1 MLSVSSSLNTS
12 LTHIYVILYSAVK
25 SARTNTTYYANSN
38 VTVEINEA
46 TAKVRDVHVLRIWF
60 PEAMNTKVY
69 LFCLVVRRR
78 ITTTTLENAV
88 HWLPKQVKLTTK
100 GQESRLVR
108 RISQTYIVVGVVISL
123 MSSCFLFLD
132 FSS

>member
-12 LTHIYVILYSAVK
+12 LTDIYVILYSAVK
-25 SARTNTTYYANSN
+25 SARTNTTYYAHSN

-46 TAKVRDVHVLRIWF
+46 TAKVRDVCVLRMWF
-60 PEAMNTKVY
+60 PEAVNTKVY

-78 ITTTTLENAV
+78 IIIIILGNAV
-88 HWLPKQVKLTTK
+88 HWLPKQVKHTSE
-100 GQESRLVR
+100 GQESWLVR
-108 RISQTYIVVGVVISL
+108 RISQTYIAVGVVISF
-123 MSSCFLFLD
+123 MSSYFPFIG